1 VERALTTSDGPLM
14 TTHTQTRSTVAVPRA
29 GRHVGWFALGSFVAF
44 LIPYVGL
51 SVLDLQHDA
60 FYLLYF
66 CVTLALLG
74 TYTRVERID
83 LRDTFTR
90 NWAWSIGI
98 GVVTA
103 VALWRNVLVNSDAT
117 SRPHGA
123 YFAFEVLWRGVGY
136 GIVDALL
143 LTAFPCTVAYAILR
157 GNANGIGGRTRF
169 IALTVPLI
177 WLITATYQRCRALLE
192 AGRGEAQ
199 AAEQWAAPAF
209 ADAQARGYRWQVLE
223 ASRALGM
230 AALLAHQPGDAVGW
244 LRAVWQHTQDQG
256 VEDPLPVADGVEER
270 GDGRLGVRRVAGD
283 G

>member
-177 WLITATYQRCRALLE
+177 SLITATYHL
-192 AGRGEAQ
+192 
-199 AAEQWAAPAF
+199 
-209 ADAQARGYRWQVLE
+209 GYPQY
-223 ASRALGM
+223 
-230 AALLAHQPGDAVGW
+230 
-244 LRAVWQHTQDQG
+244 
-256 VEDPLPVADGVEER
+256 R
-270 GDGRLGVRRVAGD
+270 GDGVKRPETGNTIISVPALLTTNPAGSIVAHVTMHVTAVGHAYETRDYLPPQTFVTSAPADARKSRR
-283 G
+283 

>member
-1 VERALTTSDGPLM
+1 M

-29 GRHVGWFALGSFVAF
+29 GRHVGWFALGSFVSF

-98 GVVTA
+98 GVGTA
-103 VALWRNVLVNSDAT
+103 VALWRNGLVNSDAT

-143 LTAFPCTVAYAILR
+143 LTAFPLR
-157 GNANGIGGRTRF
+157 RGVCDSARQRQRHRWSH
-169 IALTVPLI
+169 ALHRADSAAHLADHSHLPPGLPAVP
-177 WLITATYQRCRALLE
+177 R
-192 AGRGEAQ
+192 
-199 AAEQWAAPAF
+199 
-209 ADAQARGYRWQVLE
+209 RWGK
-223 ASRALGM
+223 A
-230 AALLAHQPGDAVGW
+230 
-244 LRAVWQHTQDQG
+244 
-256 VEDPLPVADGVEER
+256 
-270 GDGRLGVRRVAGD
+270 AGD
-283 G
+283 GEHDHLRAGAADH